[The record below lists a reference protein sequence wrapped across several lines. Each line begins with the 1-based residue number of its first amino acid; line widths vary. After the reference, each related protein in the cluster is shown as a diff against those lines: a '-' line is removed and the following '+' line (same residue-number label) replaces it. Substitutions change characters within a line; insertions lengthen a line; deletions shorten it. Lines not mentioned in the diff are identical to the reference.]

1 MCFFSSNRNGVFSF
15 HAGRMS
21 SMKVLYAAPRERN
34 TCSFSIC
41 PLSHHGGNAGF
52 SQPHSARTRTR
63 WNEYVTYC
71 SATSDNKQPIVLLR
85 ERKKAQQHDASMGLS
100 PVKSSDTNR
109 LPRQGILPL
118 WDILRPAAL
127 NERKLVTRERV
138 RRVFWASGCSAVRCA
153 PRP

>member
-1 MCFFSSNRNGVFSF
+1 MLFFFKPQWSFFVPCRTNVIHESALCGSKRTKHLFFFDMPSVSSRGKCRFL
-15 HAGRMS
+15 A
-21 SMKVLYAAPRERN
+21 
-34 TCSFSIC
+34 T
-41 PLSHHGGNAGF
+41 
-52 SQPHSARTRTR
+52 HSARTRTR